1 MTNFIEQ
8 FYYGNIDPQECS
20 SELKSELKEK
30 LNELTRIEKRLGE
43 KLTDEDQKLFSEYSD
58 KYLEFLTTSIT
69 DGFINGFRLGAKFTY
84 DTFIKQP

>member
-30 LNELTRIEKRLGE
+30 LNELTQIEKRLGE
-43 KLTDEDQKLFSEYSD
+43 KLTDENQKLFPEYSD

-69 DGFINGFRLGAKFTY
+69 DGFINGFRIGAKFTH